1 MPVYWDDEPQPSRQ
15 SRAARQRGP
24 RHGRGRQAAAAV
36 VVLIMVAISVRLALI
51 ALVEAPAAPGAI
63 TLVPRPSETLAPA
76 PVAEA
81 EAAPSEAPS
90 QATVFPSPTVPLRTF
105 RLAVEQALYDA
116 FLRPLE
122 ALDRAHEDV
131 IVLPYAP
138 GATPEDLLTQRL
150 ADGVVFWT
158 IDPLAYGI
166 PLAEI
171 PYALVT
177 HPQNERDGFSQSQ
190 LGAIVDGLDET
201 YTFVVPGDDRL
212 VRAFL
217 GRDHWSLR
225 VVRVGAWAEAV
236 SYVASHAEAM
246 AVVPWEEVDQRVRL
260 VAVDGRRADPTDTV
274 SYPFCHR
281 IWLLESSAMLMPDA
295 ALGDLQRELAY
306 ETSPSVRLVA
316 VGDLMLG
323 GYCGEQM
330 AEKGVLYPFGDPALS
345 ALLAD
350 ADIALGNLAS
360 PISERGELME
370 GLTVYRADPMAAQA
384 LAEVGFDLMS
394 VANEHVPA
402 FGGEALLD
410 TLDALRETG
419 IEPAGAGVNRD
430 EAYAPVV
437 IERNGLQVAFLA
449 FSEVGPDVL
458 AATADAAGVA
468 WLHDSRALRAVA
480 EASRRADLVV
490 VSCHWGELHASEV
503 TEAQVA
509 AAEALLGAGAD
520 LIIGHHSH
528 TVQAISYGE
537 QGVVAYS
544 LGDLVYHP
552 WSSASSADGLVLVAT
567 LGGGGVRAVELVPF
581 RVEECRP
588 RLLQD
593 EAADVVLG
601 RASAL
606 PTPSGG
612 P

>member
-1 MPVYWDDEPQPSRQ
+1 
-15 SRAARQRGP
+15 
-24 RHGRGRQAAAAV
+24 
-36 VVLIMVAISVRLALI
+36 
-51 ALVEAPAAPGAI
+51 
-63 TLVPRPSETLAPA
+63 
-76 PVAEA
+76 
-81 EAAPSEAPS
+81 
-90 QATVFPSPTVPLRTF
+90 
-105 RLAVEQALYDA
+105 
-116 FLRPLE
+116 
-122 ALDRAHEDV
+122 
-131 IVLPYAP
+131 
-138 GATPEDLLTQRL
+138 
-150 ADGVVFWT
+150 
-158 IDPLAYGI
+158 
-166 PLAEI
+166 
-171 PYALVT
+171 
-177 HPQNERDGFSQSQ
+177 
-190 LGAIVDGLDET
+190 
-201 YTFVVPGDDRL
+201 
-212 VRAFL
+212 
-217 GRDHWSLR
+217 
-225 VVRVGAWAEAV
+225 
-236 SYVASHAEAM
+236 
-246 AVVPWEEVDQRVRL
+246 
-260 VAVDGRRADPTDTV
+260 
-274 SYPFCHR
+274 
-281 IWLLESSAMLMPDA
+281 MLMPDA
-295 ALGDLQRELAY
+295 ALGDLQRDLAY
-306 ETSPSVRLVA
+306 ETSPTVRLVA
-316 VGDLMLG
+316 VGDVMLG

-330 AEKGVLYPFGDPALS
+330 AEKGLLYSFGDPDLA

-360 PISERGELME
+360 PISERGELMA

-419 IEPAGAGVNRD
+419 IEPVGAGVNRD

-437 IERNGLQVAFLA
+437 IERNGLQVALLA

-490 VSCHWGELHASEV
+490 VSCHWGDLHALQV

-552 WSSASSADGLVLVAT
+552 WSSTSSADGVALVAT

-588 RLLQD
+588 RLLD
-593 EAADVVLG
+593 GEAADVVLG